1 MVERLLEGSK
11 NMTFLIQMLLIYL
24 GSVNQLFSVACLT
37 NFEGPLILA
46 DSDKQNEEA

>member
-1 MVERLLEGSK
+1 
-11 NMTFLIQMLLIYL
+11 MTFLIQMLLIYL
-24 GSVNQLFSVACLT
+24 GSVNQLFSVACLLT